1 MLFRGR
7 RRTKHRFWSRALA
20 SFVAMLGLAACA
32 PFTPAASQSA
42 GDPADLAVAIAL
54 DDTTAFADLEAFGRA
69 VGERRIVLLG
79 ENGHGVREFTLLK
92 SRLVRYLHER
102 KDFDVLVFEA
112 PLFECADA
120 YARLG
125 TEAIEQLMRECL
137 LAPMHHAELRP
148 LFEYVAARRNGARPL
163 AIAGSDIQLR
173 GWGPIRRPDAFRQRL
188 ASTAPTLPTSVAR
201 GDSTLMARQRL
212 GADSLQAWILT
223 NGPTL
228 RSAYDSAAAGVDDPL
243 RQWLHNASALISREL
258 LRSTDGSGVHPP
270 SFYEIRDEWMARNI
284 LWAADS
290 QTAPRKVV
298 VWLHNDHARY
308 HMLAG
313 PSGPVRAAGS
323 FLREWRPEEVFSA
336 GLLHGP
342 GQVTSNSRRVLTVSE
357 LPAGSIE
364 STLLA
369 SPHAAAFLDL
379 RSGPD
384 WFRTWGTAEHPILR
398 AGMTVERLR
407 PAVEF
412 DALFWV
418 RSAHPP
424 SYRLTPATR

>member
-1 MLFRGR
+1 MIR
-7 RRTKHRFWSRALA
+7 SRALS
-20 SFVAMLGLAACA
+20 SFAAMFGLAACT
-32 PFTPAASQSA
+32 PLTPAAGQSA

-54 DDTTAFADLEAFGRA
+54 DDTSDFADLEAFGRA

-102 KDFDVLVFEA
+102 KGFDVLVFEA
-112 PLFECADA
+112 PLYECADV

-125 TEAIEQLMRECL
+125 TEPLEQSMRECL

-148 LFEYVAARRNGARPL
+148 LFEYVAARRNSSRPL
-163 AIAGSDIQLR
+163 ELAGSDIQSR
-173 GWGPIRRPDAFRQRL
+173 GWGPIRRPDAFRRL
-188 ASTAPTLPTSVAR
+188 LQVSAPALAATIAQ
-201 GDSTLMARQRL
+201 GDSTLTARQRL
-212 GADSLQAWILT
+212 GVDSLRPWILM
-223 NGPTL
+223 NGPAL
-228 RSAYDSAAAGVDDPL
+228 RAAYDSAAAMVDDPL
-243 RQWLHNASALISREL
+243 RQWLRSASALISREL

-270 SFYEIRDEWMARNI
+270 PFYEIRDEWMARNI

-290 QTAPRKVV
+290 QGTQRKVV

-308 HMLAG
+308 GSLAG
-313 PSGPVRAAGS
+313 PSGPVRATGS
-323 FLREWRPEEVFSA
+323 FLQEWRPEQVYSA
-336 GLLHGP
+336 GFLHGA
-342 GQVTSNSRRVLTVSE
+342 GQVTSNSRRILAVSE
-357 LPAGSIE
+357 FPAGSIE
-364 STLLA
+364 STLLPL
-369 SPHAAAFLDL
+369 PHAAAFLDL

-384 WFRTWGTAEHPILR
+384 WFRTWGAAEHLILR

-424 SYRLTPATR
+424 SYRLARDAP